1 MKSYVRAALSQYVG
15 AAFRRP
21 AVQHEWQQFR
31 LLSRDSVRRLLD
43 SILVS
48 RDADPM
54 LFALWFTALAMTP
67 PMLVAVPK
75 IIQYYF
81 LQRAP
86 AAMVLQI
93 ATAER
98 AFFVLYGMLATALLA
113 ALTWD
118 ALFPD
123 RQDQEIVGALPVR
136 PRTLASA
143 RLAAALTVGTAFAA
157 AICLPA
163 AFIYSAA
170 SSTHPLIGSFPRV
183 LAAHITATM
192 MACACTFLGLMS
204 LRAVVVICA
213 GERVADRL
221 ALVLQFVTI
230 VMLVETFLFLPS
242 VLPNIIKAMQQGQA
256 SYAWAPPVWFTAL
269 FLWMAEGSSV
279 LGAHVAKAL
288 AATAIVT
295 VLVVIVSLAP
305 AAWLGRRVLEVRTL
319 DRASGLA
326 TLARSMAVRFVRRP
340 VVRSMFVFG
349 VASLARSR
357 RHTIQLATY
366 LGMAI
371 ALAVLKL
378 IPPLLKLRGN
388 LVLDEPRAYTLAL
401 PLVLIFFAVFGLRA
415 AFQIPTELDANWVFR
430 LAQPTVRDAVRASR
444 WLILM
449 LGVLPISIVWLLVT
463 LTMWPVHMA
472 IWATLFD
479 LMIGMLLTELALS
492 NWTKI
497 PFASAHE
504 PATETLKSKVA
515 WYVTALLMYQFIV
528 PEVQVRALQSWRTT
542 LTQVATVAVLVVA
555 LRVWRSHTLRKR
567 TPTFDVVT
575 SETTTLNLSEALS

>member
-1 MKSYVRAALSQYVG
+1 MKRYMEAALERLFVG
-15 AAFRRP
+15 RP
-21 AVQHEWQQFR
+21 ALRHEWHQFR

-67 PMLVAVPK
+67 PMLVAAPK
-75 IIQYYF
+75 IVQYTF
-81 LQRAP
+81 LKRAP
-86 AAMVLQI
+86 DALVLQL

-143 RLAAALTVGTAFAA
+143 RLAAALAVGTAFAA
-157 AICLPA
+157 AISLPA

-170 SSTHPLIGSFPRV
+170 SSTHPLMGSFPRV

-204 LRAVVVICA
+204 LRALVVICA
-213 GERVADRL
+213 GERAADRL
-221 ALVLQFVTI
+221 ALILQFVTV

-256 SYAWAPPVWFTAL
+256 SYGWAPAVWFTAL
-269 FLWMAEGSSV
+269 FLWIAEGSSV
-279 LGAHVAKAL
+279 LGAHVTKAL
-288 AATAIVT
+288 AATAMVT

-305 AAWLGRRVLEVRTL
+305 AGWVGRRVLEVRAL

-326 TLARSMAVRFVRRP
+326 TLARSIAVMFVRRP

-371 ALAVLKL
+371 ALAVLKF
-378 IPPLLKLRGN
+378 IPPLLRLRGN
-388 LVLDEPRAYTLAL
+388 LVIDEPRTYTLAI

-449 LGVLPISIVWLLVT
+449 LGVVPISMVWLLVT
-463 LTMWPVHMA
+463 LTMWPVQAA
-472 IWATLFD
+472 IGATLLD
-479 LMIGMLLTELALS
+479 LTIGMLLTELALS

-504 PATETLKSKVA
+504 PATETLKSKGA

-528 PEVQVRALQSWRTT
+528 PEIQLRTLPSWRTT
-542 LTQVATVAVLVVA
+542 LTQVATLAVIVFA
-555 LRVWRSHTLRKR
+555 LRVWRSHTLRRR
-567 TPTFDVVT
+567 TPTFDVAT
-575 SETTTLNLSEALS
+575 SETTTLNLSEALG

>member
-1 MKSYVRAALSQYVG
+1 MKRYIEAASERLFLGQPEL
-15 AAFRRP
+15 R
-21 AVQHEWQQFR
+21 HEWHQFR

-67 PMLVAVPK
+67 PLIVAAPK
-75 IIQYYF
+75 IIQYTF
-81 LQRAP
+81 LKRAP
-86 AAMVLQI
+86 DALVLQL

-98 AFFVLYGMLATALLA
+98 SFFVLYGMLATALLA

-136 PRTLASA
+136 PRTLAGA

-157 AICLPA
+157 AISLPA
-163 AFIYSAA
+163 AFLYSAA

-183 LAAHITATM
+183 FAAHVTATM

-213 GERVADRL
+213 GERAADRL
-221 ALVLQFVTI
+221 ALILQFVTV

-256 SYAWAPPVWFTAL
+256 SYGWAPPVWFTAL

-279 LGAHVAKAL
+279 LGAHVTKAL
-288 AATAIVT
+288 AVTATVT

-305 AAWLGRRVLEVRTL
+305 AAWVGRRVLEVRAL

-326 TLARSMAVRFVRRP
+326 TLARSIAVTFVRRP

-378 IPPLLKLRGN
+378 IPPVLKLRGN
-388 LVLDEPRAYTLAL
+388 LVLDEPRTYTLAV

-415 AFQIPTELDANWVFR
+415 AFQIPTELDGNWVFR

-444 WLILM
+444 WLILI
-449 LGVLPISIVWLLVT
+449 LGVLPISLVWLLVT
-463 LTMWPVHMA
+463 VTMWPAQAA
-472 IWATLFD
+472 IGSTLFD
-479 LMIGMLLTELALS
+479 LTIGLLLTELALS

-504 PATETLKSKVA
+504 PATETLKSKA
-515 WYVTALLMYQFIV
+515 AFYVTALLMYQFIV
-528 PEVQVRALQSWRTT
+528 PEIQIRALRSWRTT
-542 LTQVATVAVLVVA
+542 LMQVGILAIIVVA
-555 LRVWRSHTLRKR
+555 LRVWRSHTLRRR
-567 TPTFDVVT
+567 TPTFDVAT

>member
-1 MKSYVRAALSQYVG
+1 MTRYVEAALERLFV
-15 AAFRRP
+15 ARP
-21 AVQHEWQQFR
+21 DLRHEWHQFR

-75 IIQYYF
+75 IVQYYF

-86 AAMVLQI
+86 AAMVLQL

-136 PRTLASA
+136 PRTLAGA

-157 AICLPA
+157 AISLPA

-183 LAAHITATM
+183 LAAHVTATM

-204 LRAVVVICA
+204 LRALVVICA
-213 GERVADRL
+213 GERAADRL
-221 ALVLQFVTI
+221 ALILQFVTV

-256 SYAWAPPVWFTAL
+256 SYGWAPPVWFTAL

-279 LGAHVAKAL
+279 LGAHVTKAL
-288 AATAIVT
+288 AVTVTVT

-305 AAWLGRRVLEVRTL
+305 AAWVGRRVLEVRAL

-326 TLARSMAVRFVRRP
+326 TLARSVALMFVRRP

-357 RHTIQLATY
+357 RHTLQLATY

-388 LVLDEPRAYTLAL
+388 LVLDEPRTYTLAI

-444 WLILM
+444 WLILI
-449 LGVLPISIVWLLVT
+449 LGVIPISMVWLLVT
-463 LTMWPVHMA
+463 LTMWPAQAA
-472 IWATLFD
+472 IGSTLLD
-479 LMIGMLLTELALS
+479 LAIGMLLTELALS

-504 PATETLKSKVA
+504 PATETLKSRAA

-528 PEVQVRALQSWRTT
+528 PEIQVRALPSWRTT
-542 LTQVATVAVLVVA
+542 LTQVATLAVSVVA
-555 LRVWRSHTLRKR
+555 LRVWRSHTLRRR
-567 TPTFDVVT
+567 TPTFDVAT

>member
-1 MKSYVRAALSQYVG
+1 MKELVG
-15 AAFRRP
+15 AAFRRLFGRP
-21 AVQHEWQQFR
+21 ELRHEWHQFR

-81 LQRAP
+81 LTRARP
-86 AAMVLQI
+86 EVVLLI
-93 ATAER
+93 TTAER

-123 RQDQEIVGALPVR
+123 RMDQEIVGALPVR

-143 RLAAALTVGTAFAA
+143 RLAAAITVGGVFAA
-157 AICLPA
+157 AVSLPA
-163 AFIYSAA
+163 AVIYSAA
-170 SSTHPLIGSFPRV
+170 SSSHPLIGSFPRV
-183 LAAHITATM
+183 LAAHVTATM

-204 LRAVVVICA
+204 LRAVVVILA

-221 ALVLQFVTI
+221 ALVIQFVTI

-242 VLPNIIKAMQQGQA
+242 VLPNIIKAMLQGEA

-269 FLWMAEGSSV
+269 FLWMAEGNSFLATHVIKAV
-279 LGAHVAKAL
+279 LVTG
-288 AATAIVT
+288 TVT
-295 VLVVIVSLAP
+295 VLVVVVSLAP
-305 AAWLGRRVLEVRTL
+305 AGWMGRRVLEVRTL
-319 DRASGLA
+319 ERASGLA
-326 TLARSMAVRFVRRP
+326 MLARKVALLWVRGP

-349 VASLARSR
+349 VASLVRSR

-371 ALAVLKL
+371 ALVVLKL
-378 IPPLLKLRGN
+378 IPPLLALRGS
-388 LVLDEPRAYTLAL
+388 LVLDAPRPYTLGL
-401 PLVLIFFAVFGLRA
+401 PLVLLFFAVFGLRA
-415 AFQIPTELDANWVFR
+415 AFTIPTELDANWIFR
-430 LAQPTVRDAVRASR
+430 LVQPTVRDSLRASR

-449 LGVLPISIVWLLVT
+449 LGVIPISCVWLLIT
-463 LTMWPVHMA
+463 LAMWPAPTA
-472 IWATLFD
+472 IAATL
-479 LMIGMLLTELALS
+479 LALVTGLLLTEIALS
-492 NWTKI
+492 NWTKL

-504 PATETLKSKVA
+504 PATETLKSKAA
-515 WYVTALLMYQFIV
+515 WYVTAVLMYQFIV
-528 PEVQVRALQSWRTT
+528 PELQLRALQSWQTT
-542 LTQVATVAVLVVA
+542 MTYLAVGIVLVVTV
-555 LRVWRSHTLRKR
+555 RIWRSHTLRKR
-567 TPTFDVVT
+567 TPTIDVVS
-575 SETTTLNLSEALS
+575 SETISLNLSEALS

>member
-1 MKSYVRAALSQYVG
+1 MKMSPAL
-15 AAFRRP
+15 R
-21 AVQHEWQQFR
+21 HEWHQFR

-54 LFALWFTALAMTP
+54 LFALWFMALAMTP
-67 PMLVAVPK
+67 PMIVAAPK
-75 IIQYYF
+75 IIQYTF
-81 LQRAP
+81 LRRAP
-86 AAMVLQI
+86 AELVLQI

-123 RQDQEIVGALPVR
+123 RTDQEIVGALPVR

-143 RLAAALTVGTAFAA
+143 RFAAALAVGTVFAA
-157 AICLPA
+157 AVSLPA
-163 AFIYSAA
+163 ALLYSVA
-170 SSTHPLIGSFPRV
+170 SSTHPLMGSFPRV
-183 LAAHITATM
+183 LAGHVVATM

-204 LRAVVVICA
+204 LRAIVVIGA

-269 FLWMAEGSSV
+269 FLWIAEGSSF
-279 LGAHVAKAL
+279 LAGHVVKAVSV
-288 AATAIVT
+288 TAMVT
-295 VLVVIVSLAP
+295 VLAVVVSLIP

-319 DRASGLA
+319 ERRSGLV
-326 TLARSMAVRFVRRP
+326 TLARSMALLWIRRP

-349 VASLARSR
+349 IASLMRSR

-366 LGMAI
+366 FGMAI
-371 ALAVLKL
+371 AMGVLKL

-388 LVLDEPRAYTLAL
+388 LVLDEPRTYTLGL
-401 PLVLIFFAVFGLRA
+401 PLVLVFFAVFGLRA
-415 AFQIPTELDANWVFR
+415 AFTIPTELDANWVFR
-430 LAQPTVRDAVRASR
+430 LVQPTVRDAVRASR

-449 LGVLPISIVWLLVT
+449 LGVVPIATIWLLVT
-463 LTMWPVHMA
+463 LAWWPAVTA
-472 IWATLFD
+472 IFATLFV
-479 LMIGMLLTELALS
+479 LAIGMLLTELALS

-504 PATETLKSKVA
+504 PAPETLKSKAA
-515 WYVTALLMYQFIV
+515 WYVTALLMYQFIL
-528 PEVQVRALQSWRTT
+528 PELQVRALQSWTT
-542 LTQVATVAVLVVA
+542 TMIQLATVMVLVVA
-555 LRVWRSHTLRKR
+555 IRTWRTRTLRTR
-567 TPTFDVVT
+567 TPTFDVAA